1 MINSWTQEWNS
12 VNWWTNKT
20 WDPRAI
26 IIKSIGKFFCT
37 KQIKFVTSTCKVI
50 LLFPNLVFCGNFL
63 HLSARHRVLFQLA
76 NIAVAKIPFQEAI
89 YVIIIV
95 HHKVEL
101 VSLLIVEKKLL
112 IKSFYRRTFRTIQAD
127 YLSPTSFF
135 SKITPRYVFCV
146 VLTFTIIIRK
156 NLEET
161 FKS

>member
-26 IIKSIGKFFCT
+26 IIKSIGKIFCI

-63 HLSARHRVLFQLA
+63 HLSARRRVLFQLT

-89 YVIIIV
+89 YAIIIV

-101 VSLLIVEKKLL
+101 VSLLIVEKKL
-112 IKSFYRRTFRTIQAD
+112 IYYRRTFRTIKAD